1 MERTEQLYHGMHSAT
16 VVIKIIRVLH
26 FLQQVDPLLTL
37 DHVTLTEEQA
47 YVSYYVQLKRV
58 SEQNLNI

>member
-1 MERTEQLYHGMHSAT
+1 MHSAT
-16 VVIKIIRVLH
+16 VVIKMIRVLH

-47 YVSYYVQLKRV
+47 YVSNIMYSLKRV
-58 SEQNLNI
+58 SEQKLNV

>member
-1 MERTEQLYHGMHSAT
+1 MEMTEQLYHGTHSVT

-26 FLQQVDPLLTL
+26 CLQQADPLLTL

-47 YVSYYVQLKRV
+47 YL
-58 SEQNLNI
+58 